1 MWTCPRIRIRVV
13 GGGVTRRAGGIVV
26 VGRGLGARSKSV
38 RVTCCTTISSAAT
51 TVPSRRALSQ
61 C

>member
-13 GGGVTRRAGGIVV
+13 GGSITRRAGGIVV

-38 RVTCCTTISSAAT
+38 VVTCGAAIGCAAT
-51 TVPSRRALSQ
+51 TVPSRRALSPY
-61 C
+61 